1 MNHHCPNTPIVLVGT
16 KMDLREDQETV
27 EKLKTKRLS
36 PITYPQGLQL
46 QKEIGAAK
54 YMECSAI
61 TQKNLKLVFDEA
73 IRSVLQPRK
82 PEKKSS
88 KCSLL

>member
-1 MNHHCPNTPIVLVGT
+1 
-16 KMDLREDQETV
+16 MDLREDQETI

-46 QKEIGAAK
+46 QKELGAAN
-54 YMECSAI
+54 YMECSAV

-82 PEKKSS
+82 PEKKKSS
-88 KCSLL
+88 CSLL

>member
-1 MNHHCPNTPIVLVGT
+1 
-16 KMDLREDQETV
+16 MDLREDQETI

-46 QKEIGAAK
+46 QKELGAAN
-54 YMECSAI
+54 YMECSAV
-61 TQKNLKLVFDEA
+61 TQKNIKLVFDEA

-82 PEKKSS
+82 PEKKKSS
-88 KCSLL
+88 CSLL

>member
-1 MNHHCPNTPIVLVGT
+1 MSHHCPGTPIVLVGT
-16 KMDLREDQETV
+16 KMDLREDWETV
-27 EKLKTKRLS
+27 EELNTERLS

-73 IRSVLQPRK
+73 IRSVLQLRK
-82 PEKKSS
+82 LQESS
-88 KCSLL
+88 KCSFL

>member
-1 MNHHCPNTPIVLVGT
+1 
-16 KMDLREDQETV
+16 MDLREDQETI
-27 EKLKTKRLS
+27 EKLKTKRLT

-46 QKEIGAAK
+46 QKELGAAK

-82 PEKKSS
+82 PEKKKSS
-88 KCSLL
+88 CSLL